1 MISMDVSALRQGFA
15 GELVVDGDESF
26 DALRS
31 VFNGMIDRRPAV
43 IARCTSVD
51 DVRAAVSFAREQSL
65 PLSVYGGGHAVTGH
79 AVCEDG
85 VCVDLRL
92 MNRVTVD
99 PDARVGRVQG
109 GALWRDVDAATQEHG
124 LAVTGGRMSDTGVG
138 GLALGSGSGWLER
151 KLGLTCDSLRS
162 VEIVTADGTVQTAS
176 ESQNPELFWGTRGG
190 GGNFGVVTEFEF
202 DLHPMGPQLLGGM
215 LMYPAPMARDVLRNF
230 REVMA
235 NAPDELC
242 AGAALISAP
251 PEEFVPEP
259 VRGQPVLG
267 VVACYAGPLEDAEE
281 GLRPLREFGPPAM
294 DMVQPVPYV
303 VVQQLIDG
311 SVSKGLRNYWTAD
324 FLAELPDEAIDIVC
338 EGHLSR
344 PSPITQILVI
354 PGGGAISRVPDE
366 AMAFGQRSAP
376 FNLHILGLWDD
387 EGDDAENI
395 AWTRELGAR
404 IKPYTTGRAYL
415 NFIGEEGEDRVRAAF
430 GPETYARLQALK
442 DRYDPQNLFRLNQN
456 IKPTGWQQEKETV
469 AATA

>member
-1 MISMDVSALRQGFA
+1 MDVSALRQGFA
-15 GELVVDGDESF
+15 GQLVVDGDEAF
-26 DALRS
+26 DSLRT

-43 IARCTSVD
+43 IARCESVD

-79 AVCEDG
+79 AVCDGG

-99 PDARVGRVQG
+99 AEARTGRVQG

-176 ESQNPELFWGTRGG
+176 ESENPELFWGTRGG

-202 DLHPMGPQLLGGM
+202 DLHPMGPQLLAGM

-235 NAPDELC
+235 SAPDELC
-242 AGAALISAP
+242 AGVALISAP

-259 VRGQPVLG
+259 VRGQPVVG
-267 VVACYAGPLEDAEE
+267 VVACWAGSLDDAEE

-311 SVSKGLRNYWTAD
+311 GTPSGLRNYWTAD
-324 FLAELPDEAIDIVC
+324 FLAELPDEAI
-338 EGHLSR
+338 GH
-344 PSPITQILVI
+344 
-354 PGGGAISRVPDE
+354 RV
-366 AMAFGQRSAP
+366 
-376 FNLHILGLWDD
+376 
-387 EGDDAENI
+387 
-395 AWTRELGAR
+395 
-404 IKPYTTGRAYL
+404 
-415 NFIGEEGEDRVRAAF
+415 
-430 GPETYARLQALK
+430 
-442 DRYDPQNLFRLNQN
+442 
-456 IKPTGWQQEKETV
+456 
-469 AATA
+469 